1 MTAPFAPEGLSN
13 WGEEEWSRF
22 CSTFRPNGEE
32 SINRRYFTGSFS
44 GLEVA
49 TLVGMAQGKLNA
61 ADFARVYG
69 YGALD
74 MIIQWK
80 ADARSGHIDQ
90 TLVDSGVYDF
100 ETLDRAW
107 GSVAQAL
114 GLLTTEI

>member
-74 MIIQWK
+74 MLALWD
-80 ADARSGHIDQ
+80 ADMRQGMRDE
-90 TLVDSGVYDF
+90 TLDGTGVYDTEF
-100 ETLDRAW
+100 LDDAW
-107 GSVAQAL
+107 ERVLQALRLSVA
-114 GLLTTEI
+114 IV